1 MTTNTRGLFRSLRNE
16 ALLQAGY
23 ERCLSPEM
31 KEVVLET
38 ADEIYEDL
46 LEDYE
51 PAELS
56 RNRRDANHWRPS
68 LSV

>member
-1 MTTNTRGLFRSLRNE
+1 MTTNTRALFRSLRND
-16 ALLQAGY
+16 ALLQAGFTQN
-23 ERCLSPEM
+23 LSPEM
-31 KEVVLET
+31 REVVLET

-46 LEDYE
+46 LDDYE

-56 RNRRDANHWRPS
+56 QIRSAANQWRPS